1 MVDAP
6 RLVSSDASPTR
17 PEWAVTRSTPAA
29 RAAAWN
35 RSPTIFGESGATR
48 SAGPGLAAARSGP
61 DRAGDAA
68 LHEPDVRR
76 LALLV
81 RLAPADGDQ
90 HPVAVGRV
98 GDVGPAEG
106 ADLAPP
112 HPGHEE
118 ESCDHG
124 VEAAALAGDGV
135 GLDAAAAPPRLVAGG
150 EDGGQV
156 RRPEPPR
163 LPSAA
168 AAGGPP
174 VAGQDPGGAFPG
186 RARLMGEAGPEARRG
201 HRRRGACRGS
211 PLVVELGEVGGEG
224 CIIEPPS
231 VEPGVEAAE
240 RPGVRPAGVR
250 AERGLGEA
258 ARGGR
263 RALERGRGGT
273 GRGEGVSHRR

>member
-48 SAGPGLAAARSGP
+48 SVGPGVAAARRVRIA
-61 DRAGDAA
+61 RATS
-68 LHEPDVRR
+68 PFTNRR

-106 ADLAPP
+106 
-112 HPGHEE
+112 E
-118 ESCDHG
+118 
-124 VEAAALAGDGV
+124 
-135 GLDAAAAPPRLVAGG
+135 
-150 EDGGQV
+150 
-156 RRPEPPR
+156 
-163 LPSAA
+163 
-168 AAGGPP
+168 
-174 VAGQDPGGAFPG
+174 DPGGAFPG
-186 RARLMGEAGPEARRG
+186 RARLPGEAGPEARPG

-211 PLVVELGEVGGEG
+211 PQVVELGEVGGEG
-224 CIIEPPS
+224 RVLEPPA
-231 VEPGVEAAE
+231 VEPGVEA
-240 RPGVRPAGVR
+240 RSTPGGCS
-250 AERGLGEA
+250 
-258 ARGGR
+258 
-263 RALERGRGGT
+263 GRGPT
-273 GRGEGVSHRR
+273 RNFHRKNARAGG